1 MKKTIALIISL
12 AIVLSLA
19 ACTVQEG
26 RDEGADEPEKIVDPA
41 PEPEKPDTPA
51 EKTGYASLT
60 ENRPAAEIDWVQEG
74 VDYSSVARLGAGLL
88 KNAEGDNAVISPLSA
103 YIALAMCAEGA
114 DGATKTEFENLIG
127 SDTRRVANILLDRLS
142 TDENEFSSANSAW
155 VGWNSQLREQYLND
169 LVMYYGAEAYLT
181 DFDISIMNEWVNEKT
196 NGLIPSVFS
205 DELDPMTRLVLIN
218 TLYMKAKWA
227 SPFDAGVTYTDL
239 FHAEGGDKE
248 AEFMHKTAHFEY
260 LSGDNYEG
268 VVLPYKGWGMKF
280 IALKPTS
287 GTVSDLVNTLE
298 GVNPEGESRKI
309 FLSMPKFDVDYTIE
323 LTEPLQALGLSG
335 AFTDEADFS
344 LMSEEPLKVS
354 SILQKV
360 KVTVDEDGTEAA
372 AATVV
377 EMVATSAA
385 PGFVEEPY
393 ELRLDEP
400 FVYMIVESESNAPL
414 FMGVMNDPS

>member
-1 MKKTIALIISL
+1 MKSIIALILSFVM
-12 AIVLSLA
+12 VLSLA
-19 ACTVQEG
+19 ACTAQE
-26 RDEGADEPEKIVDPA
+26 EPVEVADEPENIVESA
-41 PEPEKPDTPA
+41 PVPEKTDNPA

-60 ENRPAAEIDWVQEG
+60 ENRPTAEIDWVQEG
-74 VDYSSVARLGAGLL
+74 VDYSSVARLGIGLL
-88 KNAEGDNAVISPLSA
+88 KNAEGDNAVISPLCA

-114 DGATKTEFENLIG
+114 DSSTKDEFESLIG
-127 SDTRRVANILLDRLS
+127 SDTRRVANILLDRMK

-155 VGWNSQLREQYLND
+155 VGWNSQLREQFLND
-169 LVMYYGAEAYLT
+169 LVMYYNAEAYLT
-181 DFDISIMNEWVNEKT
+181 DFDIRIMNEWVNEKT
-196 NGLIPSVFS
+196 KGLIPSVFS
-205 DELDPMTRLVLIN
+205 DELDPLTRLVLIN
-218 TLYMKAKWA
+218 TLYLKAKWA
-227 SPFDAGVTYTDL
+227 SPFDAQATFTDL
-239 FHAEGGDKE
+239 FHAEGGDRE

-260 LSGDNYEG
+260 LDGDGYEG
-268 VVLPYKGWGMKF
+268 VVLPYRGWGMKF

-287 GTVSDLVNTLE
+287 GTVSDLVSSLE

-309 FLSMPKFDVDYTIE
+309 FLSMPKFDVDYRFDMV
-323 LTEPLQALGLSG
+323 EPLKSLGLES

-344 LMSEEPLKVS
+344 LMSEEPLYVS
-354 SILQKV
+354 NIFQKV

-400 FVYMIVESESNAPL
+400 FVYMIVESESNVPL